1 MLAISVPIRLLA
13 VPWACQILATPA
25 SVHHVSSA
33 FQNVPSFPLWVGFKK
48 SDLDFKASFMCPYHW
63 ETSWT
68 PQPPKLEVTGPMP
81 VFLPSTDQSAFPL
94 LMLLVDMNSPKGE
107 VLLISVPRVLTR
119 WHGKQQLNKYFS
131 DKWINKWMNHSF
143 LKSKCRVLFCF

>member
-1 MLAISVPIRLLA
+1 
-13 VPWACQILATPA
+13 
-25 SVHHVSSA
+25 
-33 FQNVPSFPLWVGFKK
+33 
-48 SDLDFKASFMCPYHW
+48 
-63 ETSWT
+63 
-68 PQPPKLEVTGPMP
+68 MP

-131 DKWINKWMNHSF
+131 DK
-143 LKSKCRVLFCF
+143 